1 VHHGN
6 LIIQSNRQAAKSRSV
21 PAMLAA
27 DRCGAAGVETALIL
41 PVLSVLLMGM
51 FDYGQLAYQT
61 MQVSAAAHA
70 GADYALRNGWNL
82 TAVQSA
88 VTSATA
94 MPVSASPA
102 PTLSKACVVSGA
114 IVVTTGSTCTSGGTP
129 GSYVI
134 VNAQAT
140 FSPLVSW
147 SALALPST
155 ITAQAAVRIQ

>member
-1 VHHGN
+1 VHHGDT
-6 LIIQSNRQAAKSRSV
+6 IIQSNQRTKSLSV
-21 PAMLAA
+21 LAA
-27 DRCGAAGVETALIL
+27 WAMDRRGAAGVEMALIL

-70 GADYALRNGWNL
+70 GADYALHNGWNL

-94 MPVSASPA
+94 LSVSASPA
-102 PTLSKACVVSGA
+102 PTLSKACVVGGT
-114 IVVTTGSTCTSGGTP
+114 IVVTAGSACASGGTP

-134 VNAQAT
+134 VNAQAP

-147 SALALPST
+147 SGLALPST